1 MEQFVPASRSLS
13 VCRRVCFAA
22 GHFLSDLCSSMWFTY
37 LLVYLHSVLGFR
49 STYAGVLLL
58 IGQIADGVST
68 PLVGY
73 QSDKTSCIYGKR
85 KTWHLPGTLCV
96 LVSFPFIFN
105 TCLACNDSTPQWAQT
120 LYFSPFIII
129 FQIGWAATQISH
141 LSLIP
146 HLVSSES
153 DRVELT
159 SYRYAFSVVANITV
173 YTVAWLLFH
182 FQAQH
187 NGDTSITDN
196 LGKVDIPLFR
206 TLALVMLGT
215 GALFSML
222 FHVGTKEEVTD
233 SRSENQMILP
243 SPSQEA
249 WPDLVFQWKH
259 WLKEPSFYQVA
270 FLYMCT
276 RLIANLSQTYISVYL
291 TNSLMLPKNYIAIIP
306 LVMYISGFVCTLVMK
321 PVSKLMGIS
330 ITYLVGLLLVVG
342 FAVWVLVD
350 KSMGAEKIYGAAV
363 LLGAGTA
370 SILVMALSMTAKLI
384 GEQTG
389 SAAFVYGS
397 MSFTEKVANGQSIIL
412 IQSIRPCGTEDCCQD
427 CIWFYRG
434 IMVSVTGGVAV
445 AAALCLC
452 TVVFWPI
459 RIRKS

>member
-1 MEQFVPASRSLS
+1 MNNSYETGIFSCSVSEIMRINYSIKSFLLLPAQSLL
-13 VCRRVCFAA
+13 
-22 GHFLSDLCSSMWFTY
+22 FLLCSPDLKSCDNFLKFCPNY
-37 LLVYLHSVLGFR
+37 K
-49 STYAGVLLL
+49 
-58 IGQIADGVST
+58 IG
-68 PLVGY
+68 
-73 QSDKTSCIYGKR
+73 
-85 KTWHLPGTLCV
+85 
-96 LVSFPFIFN
+96 
-105 TCLACNDSTPQWAQT
+105 CNS
-120 LYFSPFIII
+120 LIII
-129 FQIGWAATQISH
+129 
-141 LSLIP
+141 SL
-146 HLVSSES
+146 L
-153 DRVELT
+153 
-159 SYRYAFSVVANITV
+159 YRYAFSVVANITV

-206 TLALVMLGT
+206 VRRC
-215 GALFSML
+215 S
-222 FHVGTKEEVTD
+222 HREEVTD

-384 GEQTG
+384 GEQTIYNSLHFCLVWQG